1 MSKKRKQND
10 DTVSDFPEQEAEPT
24 VNTLEDPARALVE
37 YLRHQERTDGITN
50 TAHGTLLVHDVTILN
65 DLVTNLEAA
74 LLPPPPEPEEQEVI
88 EPNPFLEPPTP
99 VSASADLS
107 GSGKVNRIDE

>member
-10 DTVSDFPEQEAEPT
+10 DTVSDFPEQEAGPI

-74 LLPPPPEPEEQEVI
+74 LNPPPEPEEPEVV
-88 EPNPFLEPPTP
+88 EPDPFLEPPTP
-99 VSASADLS
+99 VSAAADLS